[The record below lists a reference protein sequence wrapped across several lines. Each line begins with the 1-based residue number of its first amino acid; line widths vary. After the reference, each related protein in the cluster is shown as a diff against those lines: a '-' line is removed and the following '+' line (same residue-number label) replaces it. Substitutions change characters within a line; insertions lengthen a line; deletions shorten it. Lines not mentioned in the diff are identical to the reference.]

1 MEGYRT
7 PCQCGT
13 TIGLKSC
20 PACGC
25 DCEAWWSGIK
35 ISSDGGEGVIEDYLN
50 DNYSSPGANDF
61 PATKEKILQALLAY
75 GMQSGTPEARWI
87 DESLPQRTFKDA
99 SDVAYAL
106 ISHLAPIRWNRV
118 QQTDFIWRYAN
129 QKVAFGQQL
138 EVGQD
143 QKAVMISADGKK
155 TCDSFDPGNYVISR
169 ENCPLLSM
177 NSRKIAPGLQG
188 QAGVLDGFPVY
199 VYPSMEFEIDL
210 SIMGETKALR
220 RITAKGVARFRI
232 SNPNIFLEEIASKG
246 NFNGEST
253 VSVLR
258 KHCEG
263 LLKKEMSAHE
273 FDELKNNSPLLE
285 NPLASGVKN
294 VGLDPVKINF
304 SWIGEV
310 GPGMFGGPG
319 TMPPQMMLD
328 PQKIAQ
334 LRQMA
339 ESMRAAQMTGLGSP
353 QARVAGGPIAQQSSP
368 QTSTTVACPSCN
380 FPNQTNNKFC
390 NSCGKPLQPAKK
402 VCPKCGQQLDSSI
415 KFCGNC
421 GTKLP

>member
-1 MEGYRT
+1 M
-7 PCQCGT
+7 
-13 TIGLKSC
+13 
-20 PACGC
+20 
-25 DCEAWWSGIK
+25 
-35 ISSDGGEGVIEDYLN
+35 IEDYLN
-50 DNYSSPGANDF
+50 DNYFSPNANDF
-61 PATKEKILQALLAY
+61 PATKEKIVQALLGN
-75 GMQSGTPEARWI
+75 GMQSGSPEAQWI
-87 DESLPQRTFKDA
+87 DQSLPQRTFKDA

-106 ISHLAPIRWNRV
+106 ISHLAPIRWTRA
-118 QQTDFIWRYAN
+118 QQADFIWRYAN

-138 EVGQD
+138 EVGPD
-143 QKAVMISADGKK
+143 QKAVMIGADGKK
-155 TCDSFDPGNYVISR
+155 ACDSFDPGKYVISR

-199 VYPSMEFEIDL
+199 LYPSMEFEIDL

-220 RITAKGVARFRI
+220 RISARGVARFRI
-232 SNPNIFLEEIASKG
+232 SNPNVFLEQIASKG
-246 NFNGEST
+246 NFNAEST
-253 VSVLR
+253 VSVIR
-258 KHCEG
+258 KYCEE

-285 NPLASGVKN
+285 NSLALAGKN
-294 VGLDPVKINF
+294 VGLDPVKITF

-319 TMPPQMMLD
+319 GMPPQMMLD

-334 LRQMA
+334 MRQMA
-339 ESMRAAQMTGLGSP
+339 ESMRAGQMTGWGST
-353 QARVAGGPIAQQSSP
+353 QARGAGPNAQQSSP
-368 QTSTTVACPSCN
+368 LTSTTISCPSCN

-402 VCPKCGQQLDSSI
+402 VCPKCGQQSEPSI